1 VSDEKPDAATLNLLQ
16 RFAEVKRQEAE
27 LMSKAEAIV
36 RWVAEAR
43 KALGNPFYYGGSRHG
58 REGNAEKSKEK
69 FSGYASHEVGLRFA
83 HDLRAIGRELKT
95 LREELSSIRKALD
108 DAGVNLD

>member
-1 VSDEKPDAATLNLLQ
+1 LIADAERLTG
-16 RFAEVKRQEAE
+16 
-27 LMSKAEAIV
+27 
-36 RWVAEAR
+36 WVAEAR
-43 KALGNPFYYGGSRHG
+43 KALGNPYYYGGSSHG
-58 REGNAEKSKEK
+58 REENAEKSRDK